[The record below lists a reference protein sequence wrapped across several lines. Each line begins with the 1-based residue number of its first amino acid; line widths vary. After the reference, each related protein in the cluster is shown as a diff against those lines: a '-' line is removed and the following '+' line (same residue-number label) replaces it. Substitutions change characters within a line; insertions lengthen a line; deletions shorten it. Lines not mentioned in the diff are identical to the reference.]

1 MFIEPNPKRNYV
13 LQWNLSLERQFSSNL
28 VATLTYSGTR
38 GIHQALHGDDFNEV
52 IPTATSAGLLWPCGP
67 NGLGNPCATGFL
79 PNQPVPTASS
89 VINPAKGR
97 MIGLLF
103 NSNSF
108 YHGLAA
114 GITKRMSHGFQF
126 QGSYTWSK
134 CIDEGSASK
143 FGDEFGNG
151 VVGLPFFNRLVRRGL
166 CDYNVAQNIVANY
179 SWSIPTPKS
188 FQGPLAYVSSGWQ
201 LGGIFVVHTG
211 TPFTPLIGGDPLGE
225 KNTQNFAVPSLIP
238 GCGTLTNPGNVAHY
252 INTSCFT
259 LPLQGSLTSG
269 QCSLF
274 GANPKGV
281 GGIAGTCKNLL
292 GNVGRN
298 SLVGPGL
305 WNFDF
310 SVFKNNPVKKISE
323 TFNVQF
329 RAELFNVF
337 NHPNY
342 ASPINNSTLFNV
354 NGVPSAT
361 AGKIDQTANDPR
373 DVQFA
378 IKMIW

>member
-67 NGLGNPCATGFL
+67 NGKAGVTCATGFL
-79 PNQPVPTASS
+79 PTGTQASPVPSP
-89 VINPAKGR
+89 VINPLKGR

-103 NSNSF
+103 NSSSF

-114 GITKRMSHGFQF
+114 GINKRMSHGLQF

-151 VVGLPFFNRLVRRGL
+151 VVGLPFFNNSVRRGL
-166 CDYNVAQNIVANY
+166 CDYNVAQNFVANY
-179 SWSIPTPKS
+179 TWSIPTPKS
-188 FQGPLAYVSSGWQ
+188 FQGPLAYVSNGWQ
-201 LGGIFVVHTG
+201 LGGILGVHTG

-225 KNTQNFAVPSLIP
+225 KNTQNFAVPSFVP
-238 GCGTLTNPGNVAHY
+238 GCGPLTQPGNVAHY
-252 INTSCFT
+252 INAACFT
-259 LPLQGSLTSG
+259 LPTSTPAIAA
-269 QCSLF
+269 QCVPFSSTALP
-274 GANPKGV
+274 N
-281 GGIAGTCKNLL
+281 TCKNLL

-298 SLVGPGL
+298 TLEGPGF

-337 NHPNY
+337 NHPNF

-354 NGVPSAT
+354 SGVPSAT